1 MPIPDVMVPLLEQ
14 PEYMYE
20 LRNIADNIVR
30 ERCKHSEVQPPTHI
44 ACVASY
50 KVADVSEGV
59 EEPVESQVPD
69 GSPSTHGDG
78 HVGPAFH
85 IPMTQEKTLLEL
97 PSQLDFDWQEQA
109 SQGPSIA
116 PATAR
121 NLGEQLDEASTRLN
135 AAMPIHVQEDTFV
148 QVSQIAHEAV
158 MDATQQP
165 FSTITTNTMD
175 PPTV

>member
-1 MPIPDVMVPLLEQ
+1 MVPSLEQ

-30 ERCKHSEVQPPTHI
+30 ERCKHSEVQPPTHT

-97 PSQLDFDWQEQA
+97 PSQLDFDWQESA
-109 SQGPSIA
+109 TQGPSIA
-116 PATAR
+116 PA
-121 NLGEQLDEASTRLN
+121 
-135 AAMPIHVQEDTFV
+135 AAQNPVEEVDTFV
-148 QVSQIAHEAV
+148 LVSQIAQEAV
-158 MDATQQP
+158 MDATQGP
-165 FSTITTNTMD
+165 PSTLTTRTAD
-175 PPTV
+175 ASSA

>member
-1 MPIPDVMVPLLEQ
+1 MVPSLERS
-14 PEYMYE
+14 EYMYE
-20 LRNIADNIVR
+20 LREIASNISRELCKHAEVDLGLDRGGADSCKVSDAPVDVEPPEEPHAADN
-30 ERCKHSEVQPPTHI
+30 
-44 ACVASY
+44 
-50 KVADVSEGV
+50 
-59 EEPVESQVPD
+59 
-69 GSPSTHGDG
+69 SPSQPGDVE
-78 HVGPAFH
+78 VGPAFH
-85 IPMTQEKTLLEL
+85 IPMTQEKTLLDL